1 MRRRLLQVC
10 AGVLVLYLFVL
21 AGFAFA
27 MRQPP
32 DRFSRLMSHVGPV
45 PFMIFPFETMWK
57 DARRGALHLGD
68 RAPGFALPLVD
79 RSATVHLASLRGV
92 RPVVLVFGSYT

>member
-1 MRRRLLQVC
+1 MIRFLQALAIVALLY
-10 AGVLVLYLFVL
+10 VLVL

-32 DRFSRLMSHVGPV
+32 DRFARLMSHVGPV
-45 PFMIFPFETMWK
+45 PFLIFPFESMWK
-57 DARRGALHLGD
+57 NARSGHLQVGNE
-68 RAPGFALPLVD
+68 APDFRLPLLD
-79 RSATVHLASLRGV
+79 RSGTVQLASLRGV